1 MSLISIRV
9 NRLRGYLSNRQ
20 VTLDETPGRDIS
32 EVKKHQ
38 TPEVVR
44 RCVASVVNKGDKTT
58 KVDPSKEEKSKAFAI
73 CWDSHNKGELSKGLS
88 GTRKSQY
95 KALLKN
101 K

>member
-1 MSLISIRV
+1 MFVYSYV
-9 NRLRGYLSNRQ
+9 
-20 VTLDETPGRDIS
+20 
-32 EVKKHQ
+32 EVHGS
-38 TPEVVR
+38 VVR
-44 RCVASVVNKGDKTT
+44 QLELTGSGFLMF
-58 KVDPSKEEKSKAFAI
+58 PSKEEKSKAFAI